1 MSIGNCNESLL
12 ICYMN
17 YTDIVCTSA
26 IETERIIFENS
37 EIEFQFS
44 WNKSSLNISLRAAS
58 SFEYC
63 STSGQNL
70 SHLLFTYETVFW
82 HSVACYLPLLPSD
95 MARFQIK

>member
-44 WNKSSLNISLRAAS
+44 
-58 SFEYC
+58 
-63 STSGQNL
+63 
-70 SHLLFTYETVFW
+70 
-82 HSVACYLPLLPSD
+82 
-95 MARFQIK
+95 